1 MEKRAYYPSALRL
14 QHADVTE
21 LHESGDLEIVLDRPV
36 YTDLFIRAVPVTHMF
51 RTTIRF
57 WRNTAWM
64 VFLVSSLLLIFLSA
78 WYWIVMAVMV
88 GGYLAMTHN
97 NMQLEQDDLM
107 EQAMV
112 AVLLNDKEYYD
123 RFLSEQESGWH
134 YMITPDKADPFLNGE
149 KEEAKLKAKPSEAAE
164 EDEPKAKE
172 EEPEAKSQEK
182 SEDKAD
188 KKPAPKKKKPTK
200 KKKPAA
206 KKVD

>member
-14 QHADVTE
+14 PHADVTE

-51 RTTIRF
+51 RTTVRF

-64 VFLVSSLLLIFLSA
+64 VFLVSALLLVFLSA
-78 WYWIVMAVMV
+78 WYWIVMAVLV
-88 GGYLAMTHN
+88 GGYMAMAHN
-97 NMQLEQDDLM
+97 NMQIEEDDLM

-123 RFLSEQESGWH
+123 RFLTEQESGWH

-149 KEEAKLKAKPSEAAE
+149 KEEAKPEAKPSEAAE
-164 EDEPKAKE
+164 EDAPKAKA
-172 EEPEAKSQEK
+172 EEPEGK
-182 SEDKAD
+182 SEDKAE
-188 KKPAPKKKKPTK
+188 
-200 KKKPAA
+200 KKPAA
-206 KKVD
+206 KKKKPAKKKATAKKKGNK